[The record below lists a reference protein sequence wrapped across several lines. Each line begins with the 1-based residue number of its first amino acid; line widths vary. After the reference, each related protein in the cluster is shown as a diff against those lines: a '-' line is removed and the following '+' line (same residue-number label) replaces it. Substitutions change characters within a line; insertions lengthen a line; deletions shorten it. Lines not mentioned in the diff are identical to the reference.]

1 MAIDELAPGSS
12 QTPGRCAG
20 GTGSGCRGDAR
31 PQGER
36 MTILGID
43 PGKSGAVA
51 VVDEGGWP
59 PGCGA
64 GVDRRLSG
72 PT

>member
-1 MAIDELAPGSS
+1 
-12 QTPGRCAG
+12 
-20 GTGSGCRGDAR
+20 
-31 PQGER
+31 